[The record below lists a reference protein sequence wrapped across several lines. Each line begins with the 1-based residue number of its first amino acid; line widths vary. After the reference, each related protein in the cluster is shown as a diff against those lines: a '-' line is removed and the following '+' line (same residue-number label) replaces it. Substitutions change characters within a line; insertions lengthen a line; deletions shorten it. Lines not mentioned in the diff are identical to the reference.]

1 MRPLQDDSS
10 FFCLCHKIF
19 HQQRPLLAL
28 LWKAS
33 YNWGGEEEHFS
44 WACSLLASST
54 LSGCCCGWVGCRAEV
69 CEGKGVGEVR
79 VDAWCS
85 PGLAM
90 GDAFQVF
97 WLVLSPVLSLTGA
110 MCPLVVIHRWLQ
122 GITPPA
128 RGEGDG
134 TICNPLLLSHLVM
147 TSEIGTSCL
156 LLRTE
161 GLFPMHGELKGL
173 PMGLLVIFLTPR

>member
-1 MRPLQDDSS
+1 
-10 FFCLCHKIF
+10 
-19 HQQRPLLAL
+19 
-28 LWKAS
+28 
-33 YNWGGEEEHFS
+33 
-44 WACSLLASST
+44 
-54 LSGCCCGWVGCRAEV
+54 
-69 CEGKGVGEVR
+69 
-79 VDAWCS
+79 
-85 PGLAM
+85 M

-110 MCPLVVIHRWLQ
+110 MCPLLVLLTWLQ

-128 RGEGDG
+128 RREGDG

-161 GLFPMHGELKGL
+161 GLFPMHGELTEL